1 MNMLTQSEQETLNLF
16 WNTINQAVKYAQKHL
31 ASIYG
36 NIDPDYEIYAYALE
50 SSLKL
55 YHAEHVDPILAKDQ
69 IIDLSQNYNDFKLK
83 ETILDYSSGSRAIGF
98 MLDNTGR
105 LFVDVY
111 ADYKFPYDDSG
122 IYRTFKADL
131 NVTAADFV
139 KILVKAAD
147 PETKTISIKD
157 HIDPIVNV
165 KRNILFRKLEKA

>member
-1 MNMLTQSEQETLNLF
+1 MNTLTQSEQTTLNLF

-36 NIDPDYEIYAYALE
+36 NIDPDNEIYTNALE

-55 YHAEHVDPILAKDQ
+55 YHAEHIDPVLAKKQ
-69 IIDLSQNYNDFKLK
+69 ITDLSQNYNDFKLK
-83 ETILDYSSGSRAIGF
+83 EVILDYSSGSSAIGI

-122 IYRTFKADL
+122 IYRSFKANL
-131 NVTAADFV
+131 NVTAADFA
-139 KILVKAAD
+139 KILIKAAD
-147 PETKTISIKD
+147 HETKTLSIKD